1 MALLGGVVISTDTT
15 ISPYGSKPRAVIG
28 GEKARLDL
36 AASPLMRIC
45 PVASALLACWRPLG
59 RRPWVRG
66 SGKGALLPERPS
78 RRDLFR
84 SGSAHLG

>member
-1 MALLGGVVISTDTT
+1 VALLGGVVISTDTT
-15 ISPYGSKPRAVIG
+15 ISPYGSKLRAVMG
-28 GEKARLDL
+28 SETAGLDL
-36 AASPLMRIC
+36 AAPPLMRIC
-45 PVASALLACWRPLG
+45 RITSALLACWRPLG

-84 SGSAHLG
+84 SGSDLG